1 MIFTIISIIPLYNNA
16 QEFESKN
23 SQLSTLEEKLQKEE
37 LEARVEV
44 LNNIEKKYC
53 DVGPTYD
60 CVVFH
65 DGNVWR

>member
-1 MIFTIISIIPLYNNA
+1 MLLTNNFYRYSK
-16 QEFESKN
+16 EFENKN
-23 SQLSTLEEKLQKEE
+23 PQVSTLEERLQKEE

-44 LNNIEKKYC
+44 LNNVEKKYC

-65 DGNVWR
+65 DGNIWR

>member
-1 MIFTIISIIPLYNNA
+1 MK
-16 QEFESKN
+16 EFESKN
-23 SQLSTLEEKLQKEE
+23 PQVSTLEERLQKEE

-44 LNNIEKKYC
+44 LNNMEKKYC

-65 DGNVWR
+65 DGNIWR